1 VFSLLNP
8 RIQRILD
15 FDIENRPLGY
25 LGEGFTTAEVT
36 AIAACF
42 HGEPSTMRVWLLG
55 RDEPKDMF
63 EGFLEMYDEADMVT
77 GHYIRNHDL
86 PIINAGLIE
95 LGIPC
100 LGEKLTQCTKN
111 DLVKRK
117 DLSASQ
123 ENLSAMFNLPLGKA
137 HMSNNDWRKAN
148 RLTPEGL
155 KLTDARARGDV
166 KQHIALY
173 RILVE
178 RNLLKAPKVW
188 RP

>member
-1 VFSLLNP
+1 MFLLLNN

-25 LGEGFTTAEVT
+25 LGEGFTTAEIT

-42 HGEPSTMRVWLLG
+42 HGEPKTMACWLLG
-55 RDEPKDMF
+55 RDEPVAML
-63 EGFLEMYDEADMVT
+63 EGFRKMYDAADMVT

-86 PIINAGLIE
+86 PIINAAMMEYDL
-95 LGIPC
+95 PC
-100 LGEKLTQCTKN
+100 LGDKLTSDTKN
-111 DLVKRK
+111 DLVRRK

-123 ENLSAMFNLPLGKA
+123 ENLAGMFKLPIGKA

-148 RLTPEGL
+148 RLSLDGL
-155 KLTDARARGDV
+155 ALTRARATGDV
-166 KQHIALY
+166 KQHIQLY
-173 RILVE
+173 RKLVE
-178 RNLLKAPKVW
+178 RNLLKPPRVW